1 MTSLAYFFFILS
13 LFVATLLNPVRSHVD
28 EYLFFFGDG
37 LYEVGNTTNITRPDK
52 YLPTYHA
59 PYGTNFFN
67 HSATGRYSDGRI
79 IPDFI
84 AKTVGLPLIPSFHSK
99 DDPYFTNGA
108 NFASEGATAQVSLTG
123 QVELFK
129 KVKEIWR
136 EHIQNDTEVCRR
148 LQKAVYFISIGA
160 QDYINYE
167 SANRRIL
174 DPTLEDKVVN
184 DISDAIKNLY
194 DLGAWRFVV
203 QNVAKLGDI
212 PFARQIFDDRSR
224 EDLSTRAQAHNGIL
238 PGKLKVI
245 KDNNPKF
252 NYTVFDYYTAVE
264 KLTDYF
270 IVHIACCGNSTYR
283 GQACGSLDYE
293 FCVCGNKTAYLFFVG
308 THHTDAGNKVLAKF
322 MWNNKSGLVSPYGV
336 KDFFPSTTAIETLFT
351 EAAALG

>member
-13 LFVATLLNPVRSHVD
+13 LFFATLLNPVRSHVD

-84 AKTVGLPLIPSFHSK
+84 GIFI
-99 DDPYFTNGA
+99 YF
-108 NFASEGATAQVSLTG
+108 QVNLTG

-129 KVKEIWR
+129 KVKEIWG
-136 EHIQNDTEVCRR
+136 EHIQNDTEVSRR

-167 SANRRIL
+167 APYRRIL
-174 DPTLEDKVVN
+174 DSTLEDKVVN
-184 DISDAIKNLY
+184 NISDAIKNLY

-203 QNVAKLGDI
+203 QNVAKLGTI
-212 PFARQIFDDRSR
+212 PFVRQIFDDRSQ
-224 EDLSTRAQAHNGIL
+224 ELLSTRAQAHNGIL
-238 PGKLKVI
+238 PGKLK
-245 KDNNPKF
+245 
-252 NYTVFDYYTAVE
+252 
-264 KLTDYF
+264 KLIDYF
-270 IVHIACCGNSTYR
+270 IVDIACCGNSTYR

-293 FCVCGNKTAYLFFVG
+293 FCVCGNKTEYLFFDG

-322 MWNNKSGLVSPYGV
+322 MWNNKS
-336 KDFFPSTTAIETLFT
+336 
-351 EAAALG
+351 

>member
-13 LFVATLLNPVRSHVD
+13 LFFATLLSPVRSHVD

-37 LYEVGNTTNITRPDK
+37 LYEVGNTTNITP
-52 YLPTYHA
+52 
-59 PYGTNFFN
+59 
-67 HSATGRYSDGRI
+67 
-79 IPDFI
+79 
-84 AKTVGLPLIPSFHSK
+84 KTVGLPLIPSFHSK

-108 NFASEGATAQVSLTG
+108 NFASEGATAQVGLTG

-203 QNVAKLGDI
+203 QNVSKLGDI
-212 PFARQIFDDRSR
+212 PFASQIFDDRSR

-238 PGKLKVI
+238 PGKLK
-245 KDNNPKF
+245 
-252 NYTVFDYYTAVE
+252 

-270 IVHIACCGNSTYR
+270 IVDIACCGNSTYR

-293 FCVCGNKTAYLFFVG
+293 FCVCGNKTEYLFFDG